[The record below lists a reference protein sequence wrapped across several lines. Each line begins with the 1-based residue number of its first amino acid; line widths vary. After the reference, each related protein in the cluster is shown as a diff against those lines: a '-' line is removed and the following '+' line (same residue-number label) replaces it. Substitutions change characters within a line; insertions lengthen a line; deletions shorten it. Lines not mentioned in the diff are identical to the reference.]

1 MDCYNNVV
9 VAPLDLNTR
18 YTGVGVSV
26 QYGISDVQVLLHQF
40 TVVRAV
46 STNTGI
52 SVKKVKPIIDLVRG
66 KKVDDAL
73 QVLRFLPSPV
83 AARVA
88 KVVKSAASNAENE
101 LLARSSDL
109 TIVEIFANEGPRLKR
124 FRARARGRVAKI
136 IRRNSHITVVVDE
149 EEGL

>member
-1 MDCYNNVV
+1 M
-9 VAPLDLNTR
+9 P
-18 YTGVGVSV
+18 
-26 QYGISDVQVLLHQF
+26 
-40 TVVRAV
+40 VRAV

-66 KKVDDAL
+66 KNVDDAL
-73 QVLRFLPSPV
+73 QVLRFLTSPV

-101 LLARSSDL
+101 LMARSSDL
-109 TIVEIFANEGPRLKR
+109 KIIEIYANEGPRLKR
-124 FRARARGRVAKI
+124 FRARARGRVARI